1 MPKIAVYGDARMYL
15 PDRIKLYGPP
25 YGMVICTTDPPTMR
39 ELRKVNPTALVAYS
53 CTPQMVPLVKPP
65 AYDWNPMNRVA
76 RMAHDYDWILRQPSG
91 APVATWGNAWLAW
104 GEKRADMMVAQ
115 RVALEIINDA
125 RGARVWTSW
134 HEGGD
139 EYNLIVAE
147 LLCER
152 MSSWFLGPQQVD
164 LDGDGEADPIDA
176 VNESFRRGTARF
188 LEVLRNECPN
198 LPVVAGGDETLPDLS
213 LLDGTLI
220 EDAFRR
226 RRWRDDFIGR
236 PGSQRGYV
244 ISDNQCRR
252 GSSLTILK
260 AQWDEGD
267 RDEHTRN
274 RFIWMGCATARL
286 LDGWYLYVV
295 NTDRDPR
302 APLSLNP
309 VRNSAYSIQ
318 DGEAIDPTFRMEGS
332 GFLRSYARGDWKV
345 LGDGLGQPCGLF
357 VARGTMPERLTQMIA
372 EAVAKEPTALRTQ
385 TMLAAVVG
393 NLSEDECAELVAR
406 FGGAR

>member
-1 MPKIAVYGDARMYL
+1 
-15 PDRIKLYGPP
+15 
-25 YGMVICTTDPPTMR
+25 
-39 ELRKVNPTALVAYS
+39 
-53 CTPQMVPLVKPP
+53 
-65 AYDWNPMNRVA
+65 
-76 RMAHDYDWILRQPSG
+76 
-91 APVATWGNAWLAW
+91 
-104 GEKRADMMVAQ
+104 
-115 RVALEIINDA
+115 
-125 RGARVWTSW
+125 
-134 HEGGD
+134 
-139 EYNLIVAE
+139 
-147 LLCER
+147 

-226 RRWRDDFIGR
+226 RRWRDDFYGR
-236 PGSQRGYV
+236 AGSKRGYYM
-244 ISDNQCRR
+244 SHSQCRR
-252 GSSLTILK
+252 GSEFTILK
-260 AQWDEGD
+260 AQWDEAD
-267 RDEHTRN
+267 RDEDARS
-274 RFIWMGCATARL
+274 RFIELGVATARL

-295 NTDRDPR
+295 NTDRDPH

-309 VRNSAYSIQ
+309 YRHSMYGVQ
-318 DGEAIDPTFRMEGS
+318 DGKVINPTFRMEG
-332 GFLRSYARGDWKV
+332 GCFVRTYARGDWKV
-345 LGDGLGQPCGLF
+345 LDNTIDDEPSGVF
-357 VARGTMPERLTQMIA
+357 VAKSTMRQTLTQMIA

-393 NLSEDECAELVAR
+393 NLSEDECVQLVAR